1 MKMTKI
7 LMIYSI
13 GEDTK
18 RIAFNR
24 KLFSYKIQSHAGK
37 YKYKSK
43 GILTQYEKPLRSV
56 IIFDKEKLV
65 ETRKLCKRMNIEVKF
80 YEITVIS

>member
-1 MKMTKI
+1 
-7 LMIYSI
+7 MIYSI
-13 GEDTK
+13 GEDAK
-18 RIAFNR
+18 RISFNR

-56 IIFDKEKLV
+56 VIFDKGKLP
-65 ETRKLCKRMNIEVKF
+65 ETKKLCKKFNVEVKF
-80 YEITVIS
+80 YEIIEIL

>member
-1 MKMTKI
+1 
-7 LMIYSI
+7 MIYSI

-18 RIAFNR
+18 RITFNR

-37 YKYKSK
+37 YKYLSK

-56 IIFDKEKLV
+56 IIFDKEKLL
-65 ETRKLCKRMNIEVKF
+65 ETKKLCKKFNVEVKF
-80 YEITVIS
+80 YEIAEIL

>member
-13 GEDTK
+13 GDDAK
-18 RIAFNR
+18 RITFNR
-24 KLFSYKIQSHAGK
+24 KLFSYKIQSHEGK
-37 YKYKSK
+37 YKYQSK

-56 IIFDKEKLV
+56 IIFDKGKL
-65 ETRKLCKRMNIEVKF
+65 EQTRKLCHKLNVEAKF
-80 YEITVIS
+80 YEITKIS

>member
-1 MKMTKI
+1 MEMEKI
-7 LMIYSI
+7 LMIYSV
-13 GEDTK
+13 GKDAK

-37 YKYKSK
+37 YKYQSK

-56 IIFDKEKLV
+56 VIFDKGKLL
-65 ETRKLCKRMNIEVKF
+65 ETKKLCKKLNIEAKF
-80 YEITVIS
+80 YNIMEIT